1 MNNIRNIGNRLTTA
15 LRKCGFKMMF
25 LALCMLSFMN
35 VNAEIKF
42 YDSSAADVKCNN
54 TWMFSPGVSSSFQS
68 DATISG
74 FTRSLTVTE
83 LWSKVWH
90 NNKDDYFKKVIFFY
104 KADTWS
110 KWSEKELFGGSW
122 GGWHDGSEDQTWNT
136 TDDLVIFTQDAMTP
150 GYHHL
155 EFYFKGEA
163 GNFYGQ
169 RYLSNSDGQEYKNYK
184 VKFTVPGFVG
194 KDVNYGVV
202 KGDGSGGFLEVNTD
216 YSFKSYGWA
225 TCTATIINDDTY
237 KVFSF
242 TQGAY
247 GSSVNHTKSG
257 IVITSDQSPVFKIY
271 FKPTEA
277 GRKYTAKIRL
287 SGTLESGATMTKE
300 YTLQGSAYS
309 GDIKVQLAGPAEP
322 QNGQKAKLLGY
333 LKSTGC
339 NDITEYGFMW
349 KAGSSVSTQSTLAAY
364 KSAYGN
370 YYNLESSKPLS
381 ADDAATVFEYLL
393 GSITLGTTYYYRAY
407 ASGSTKWGVSEEGSF
422 TVDYK
427 CLYPDPVDDYLY
439 VTVDNS
445 PGVVESECD
454 LRFRSIKN
462 ALDAI
467 KNVDKYYDI
476 TNKRLLCNV
485 VFNIKN
491 SGTAYTESTTVTV
504 TGGKATDANCIKIE
518 DFNNNSPDKKLILR
532 GGSKTDR
539 AVLQH
544 LVIRKSKNIT
554 VEYLK
559 IEGRGTAYGSGYHD
573 NAMDIDNGNSAWLSQ
588 LVGDVSNANINI
600 KGCYI
605 TSYGFACLHISAY
618 DGITIEDC
626 DIKADFK
633 DTKDKNSYE
642 YGSSIK
648 LIHSK
653 NIKLLRNSFRG
664 AHSTSVWVQGSNHV
678 LLMNNV
684 FWNENLMDK
693 NVAFVRL
700 VCQEDAPSE
709 TVSNVGIYYNTFYLA
724 SHYSAATSVKVD
736 FFRLGSWYKGYN
748 DGKMADGTV
757 GKYDATTTDFKYNNC
772 YSYDEYVAGRNADSA
787 HSGDSDSDNGYP
799 FLTSGKLAE
808 FCGHIDFNNFWS
820 KYDEKQ
826 SNTSSAFKIEPS
838 GCTPTSVTKFINVE
852 DAVCKT
858 ASSDPNS
865 LVLKTDGLNMGG
877 SVTKDVSGMGAEKI
891 FTDRLHSDIA
901 RPVTSTSGGGTSSA
915 GDAGA
920 NGTIVLNVNQ
930 NITTAS
936 KDIDLSCFN
945 FGSTQTVTC
954 TISGTDAA
962 KFRGSH
968 TSFTTDASG
977 NLSTKVYTVTLT
989 RTEDTDTPYVATLTF
1004 SCSGQSIVINL
1015 IGHSSSNTPI
1025 TGGWTL
1031 GAYQMSHGEKIHTIY
1046 WTGAANTNDWDN
1058 RNNWAKENGDPLTC
1072 VDLLASD
1079 LSVVIPAP
1087 TKQGDDDKYPRPESG
1102 TITKY
1107 PIVPEDFN
1115 SRESA
1120 YGSEIV
1126 NAGQGVDGAA
1136 VTKFTSVINMQ
1147 CGAAIKGVEHLA
1159 KNGIHRYDEV
1169 TNEFVIP
1176 RKKWIIVGTVVKPFS
1191 NAAKT
1196 EVRNIKSGDY
1206 YMYEMPQVYMHE
1218 SKVTDAGMPS
1228 WNISFSSL
1236 DMDVEPTKV
1245 FAIYIPDQYGQYKLS
1260 AANYKKWVDKDGDFD
1275 PSDADASKLRTF
1287 TGWFQNDREL
1297 PTYSGL
1303 DDVNGSFVSNTY
1315 PANLDIAK
1323 LRAGNSNP
1331 TIYIYNS
1338 SSWDFDNVTSGEV
1351 LSQSGFFVK
1360 GKTSLTVNE
1369 GMYND
1374 TDTRYRSA
1382 EDELPFFSMRMIN
1395 ESTEAGGLLTIK
1407 YDELKN
1413 DVYIEGL
1420 DATKLFIATNGFE
1433 HVPAMY
1439 AVRYAKELCTLHI
1452 PTLEEAIPLGV
1463 QIKQKMTAKFKMI
1476 ESSQFGSAKLTD
1488 VVTGAVTDL
1497 LTDTYSVT
1505 LDKGEYE
1512 NRFFLNLK
1520 AADNIPT
1527 AVKEE
1532 KEANDAADIFIS
1544 YNENRLVISSTPS
1557 VTLEDVHVTDMSG
1570 RTYDMKLKNAH
1581 YNEILLKGAEGV
1593 YIINVVGD
1601 VTKKTEKVIIK

>member
-1 MNNIRNIGNRLTTA
+1 MNNIRNIGNILTTA

-83 LWSKVWH
+83 LWSKIWH
-90 NNKDDYFKKVIFFY
+90 NNSDDYFKKVMFFY

-122 GGWHDGSEDQTWNT
+122 GGWHDGSQDQTWNT

-247 GSSVNHTKSG
+247 GSSVVHSKSG
-257 IVITSDQSPVFKIY
+257 IVITSDESPVFKIY

-287 SGTLESGATMTKE
+287 SGTLQGGATMTKD
-300 YTLQGSAYS
+300 YTLQGSAFS

-322 QNGQKAKLLGY
+322 QNGQKSKLLGY

-559 IEGRGTAYGSGYHD
+559 IEGRGTAYDSGYHD

-700 VCQEDAPSE
+700 VCQQDAPSE
-709 TVSNVGIYYNTFYLA
+709 IVSNVGIYYNTFYLA

-757 GKYDATTTDFKYNNC
+757 GKYDATTIDFKYNNC

-820 KYDEKQ
+820 KYDEEQ

-936 KDIDLSCFN
+936 KDIDLTCFN
-945 FGSTQTVTC
+945 FGSTQTVSC

-989 RTEDTDTPYVATLTF
+989 RTEDTDTPYEATLTF

-1015 IGHSSSNTPI
+1015 VGHSSSNTPI

-1031 GAYQMSHGEKIHTIY
+1031 GAYQMSHGDKIHTIY
-1046 WTGAANTNDWDN
+1046 WTGAAKTGDWDN
-1058 RNNWAKENGDPLTC
+1058 RNNWAKANGDPLTC
-1072 VDLLASD
+1072 VDLLAAD

-1087 TKQGDDDKYPRPESG
+1087 TKQGDDDEYPRPEGG
-1102 TITKY
+1102 TVTNY
-1107 PIVPEDFN
+1107 PEVPSDFN
-1115 SRESA
+1115 SRNSD

-1136 VTKFTSVINMQ
+1136 VTKFTSAIKMQ
-1147 CGAAIKGVEHLA
+1147 GGSAMKGVENLA

-1176 RKKWIIVGTVVKPFS
+1176 RSKWLIVGTVVKPFS

-1196 EVRNIKSGDY
+1196 EVRNIKSEDY

-1218 SKVTDAGMPS
+1218 SKVTGAGPS
-1228 WNISFSSL
+1228 WDVSFSSL
-1236 DMDVEPTKV
+1236 DKEVEPSKV
-1245 FAIYIPDQYGQYKLS
+1245 FAIYVPDQYGKYKLS
-1260 AANYKKWVDKDGDFD
+1260 AANYQKWFDQDFD
-1275 PSDADASKLRTF
+1275 TSDATASKVRTF
-1287 TGWFQNDREL
+1287 TGWFQNDAAL
-1297 PTYSGL
+1297 PVYSGL
-1303 DDVNGSFVSNTY
+1303 DATNGSFVSNTY
-1315 PANLDIAK
+1315 PANLDIEE
-1323 LRAGNSNP
+1323 LLDENP
-1331 TIYIYNS
+1331 SASVQVYDIEDWNFET
-1338 SSWDFDNVTSGEV
+1338 VTSGEV
-1351 LSQSGFFVK
+1351 LSQSGFFVQNVTYLTITPEMYTNSATNYRK
-1360 GKTSLTVNE
+1360 STS
-1369 GMYND
+1369 
-1374 TDTRYRSA
+1374 
-1382 EDELPFFSMRMIN
+1382 ELPFVKLRIGN
-1395 ESTEAGGLLTIK
+1395 ESTGTGCKATIM
-1407 YDELKN
+1407 YDELKS
-1413 DVYIEGL
+1413 DVFTMGKDANKVFIQTSSYETVPDLYIL
-1420 DATKLFIATNGFE
+1420 
-1433 HVPAMY
+1433 
-1439 AVRYAKELCTLHI
+1439 RYASKLSMLFI

-1463 QIKQKMTAKFKMI
+1463 KIKRKMTATFTMFD
-1476 ESSQFGSAKLTD
+1476 SSDFESAKLTD
-1488 VVTGAVTDL
+1488 VVTGTVTDL
-1497 LTDTYSVT
+1497 LTDTYSVS
-1505 LDKGEYE
+1505 LEKGEYE
-1512 NRFFLNLK
+1512 DRFFLNLK
-1520 AADNIPT
+1520 AVDDIPT
-1527 AVKEE
+1527 FVKDDA
-1532 KEANDAADIFIS
+1532 EADASEDIFIS
-1544 YNENRLVISSTPS
+1544 YSGNRLIVSATPG
-1557 VTLEDVHVTDMSG
+1557 VTLEKVYITDMSG
-1570 RTYDMKLKNAH
+1570 RTYNVKLKNAH
-1581 YNEILLKGAEGV
+1581 YNELDLKGSEGV
-1593 YIINVVGD
+1593 YVINVVGD
-1601 VTKKTEKVIIK
+1601 IANKTEKVIIK